1 MKNNLAFLFI
11 LILLNSCA
19 NNKKSNEILITGKL
33 LDKDIEEVKLNLYPT
48 DLAINNIEYF
58 AKVEK
63 DSTFSFKISSDISLY
78 GNIHIGNFYH
88 KIFLS
93 PNDDLFITN
102 EQDTI
107 SYSGQGSEK
116 NNFLY
121 HVVEENGLYHYS
133 RILQNNDTTKHSI
146 ILAKE
151 EQIRFAKIIEENK
164 NKYNLSSEFVNFL
177 KLNDLSS
184 YEGFLMYY
192 KNFSNKK
199 NDKVEDSLEIKKELE
214 KINLVEYFIDD
225 SKLSTF
231 EYFYNMRNFIF
242 AKTSNFMKTSPQK
255 TETKM
260 QSIVQILLFDSLKG
274 YSKSY
279 AIADWLLHDFNFNI
293 YDTTIYDRFK
303 KEIKDS
309 LALKIVKKSY
319 DKYVLKQQLINKPLN
334 EEFNKTELEDDKGNL
349 ILFENMI
356 KKYKGKLVYLDIWS
370 LGCGPCIANMP
381 RSKELKEKLKNYPIE
396 FVYLTTDNKFD
407 NLWQEVYKV
416 SLTNENHYR
425 LVKGFD
431 SRILKFLNINWVP
444 NYMLVDKDS
453 KLISFYALGPHDLKC
468 EEEIRKY
475 LN

>member
-33 LDKDIEEVKLNLYPT
+33 LDKGIEEVKLNLYPT
-48 DLAINNIEYF
+48 DIAINNIEYF

-63 DSTFSFKISSDISLY
+63 DSTFLFKISSDVSLY

-121 HVVEENGLYHYS
+121 QVVEENGLYHYS
-133 RILQNNDTTKHSI
+133 RILQKNDTTKHPI

-151 EQIRFAKIIEENK
+151 EQIKFVKIIEENK
-164 NKYNLSSEFVNFL
+164 NKYKLSSEFVNFL

-192 KNFSNKK
+192 KLFSNKK
-199 NDKVEDSLEIKKELE
+199 NDKVEDSLEINKEFE
-214 KINLVEYFIDD
+214 RIKFVNKFIDD
-225 SKLSTF
+225 KKLSTP
-231 EYFYNMRNFIF
+231 EYFYNMRNFVY
-242 AKTSNFMKTSPQK
+242 AKTNIFMKKSELK
-255 TETKM
+255 Y
-260 QSIVQILLFDSLKG
+260 QSDLQNTVQIIFFDSLIGK
-274 YSKSY
+274 SKSY
-279 AIADWLLHDFNFNI
+279 AIADWLINDFNFNI
-293 YDTTIYDRFK
+293 YDTIIYDRFK

-309 LALKIVKKSY
+309 LALKVVKKSY

-349 ILFENMI
+349 ILFEDMI

-407 NLWQEVYKV
+407 TLWQEVYKV

-444 NYMLVDKDS
+444 NYMLIDKDN
-453 KLISFYALGPHDLKC
+453 KLISFNALGPHDAKC